1 MKRLFKN
8 GLFLLGDHGGP
19 YNYYYSVYY
28 DSFYKIS
35 KEKYDEMFKHITKY
49 SVLVNAAFISPLVT
63 MTRSFQHKM
72 NSLNPDSRRMASMI
86 LSAVFIL
93 LNVIV
98 YFRFGKLNSMIIS
111 NSETADEDQSF
122 FYRLLEKQDESKVLI
137 DLHLI
142 IIASASAYWIW
153 RYINYGIYDFIFTIP
168 MVSLFLQLIFTN
180 NSPIEH
186 AIVKRK
192 LSKFAPE
199 PSDEEYDEDDED

>member
-1 MKRLFKN
+1 
-8 GLFLLGDHGGP
+8 
-19 YNYYYSVYY
+19 
-28 DSFYKIS
+28 
-35 KEKYDEMFKHITKY
+35 
-49 SVLVNAAFISPLVT
+49 
-63 MTRSFQHKM
+63 
-72 NSLNPDSRRMASMI
+72 MI
-86 LSAVFIL
+86 LSAVFVL
-93 LNVIV
+93 LNVILQIH
-98 YFRFGKLNSMIIS
+98 FRKHNSIIIS
-111 NSETADEDQSF
+111 NSQIADDDQSF
-122 FYRLLEKQDESKVLI
+122 LYQVLEKQDESKVLI

-186 AIVKRK
+186 AIVKHK